1 MAFIVKSNVTVSN
14 LRVGPLSG
22 GGGSGGGGGSSEPSY
37 LVSGVP
43 IFNSLTGK
51 AYVYDATN
59 YSSSPT
65 LLTAPDAST
74 YDRYGFTTTAS
85 STLIAVASPFKSQG
99 AVYVYDATNLSS
111 APTKLTG
118 ESANDNFGRAMTLTD
133 NYLVVGA
140 EERNSSKGAVYVYD
154 ATNLSTPPT
163 KLEPSGLDA
172 GDRFG
177 TAIAVTSNSLIVGA
191 NGDDDQASQAGA
203 IYVYDINNLSASP
216 TKLTSYDAAS
226 NDEFG
231 LSVAAGGGKIVVGAE
246 WDDDNGSASGAVY
259 VYDEN
264 NLSSAPTKLTPSDGA
279 SSDKFGTSVAVSDDY
294 IVVGASEDDTGQGS
308 AYVYDVSNLS
318 SAPTKIT
325 ATTRTNYDR
334 FGSSVSIVGSQIAVG
349 ASEDDPNGNN
359 SGAIYLFDTNDLT
372 ATPTLIVPSDVGANE
387 QFGYSLALG

>member
-1 MAFIVKSNVTVSN
+1 MAFIVKSNVTVRN

-22 GGGSGGGGGSSEPSY
+22 GGGGGGGSSEPSY
-37 LVSGVP
+37 LVSGLP
-43 IFNSLTGK
+43 FYNTLTGK

-74 YDRYGFTTTAS
+74 YDRYGFTTAAS

-111 APTKLTG
+111 TPTKLTG

-140 EERNSSKGAVYVYD
+140 EERKSSKGAVYVYD
-154 ATNLSTPPT
+154 ATNLSTSPT
-163 KLEPSGLDA
+163 KLEPSGLGA
-172 GDRFG
+172 SDRFG

-191 NGDDDQASQAGA
+191 SGDDDQASQAGA
-203 IYVYDINNLSASP
+203 IYVYDVNNLSASP
-216 TKLTSYDAAS
+216 TKLTAYDGAS
-226 NDEFG
+226 DDEFG

-264 NLSSAPTKLTPSDGA
+264 DLSSSPTKLTPSDGA

-308 AYVYDVSNLS
+308 AYVYDLSNLS

-372 ATPTLIVPSDVGANE
+372 ASPTLIVPSDVGANE